1 MKIVL
6 SKKMVFFN
14 VFFKTLGFFAAFIL
28 VFIIFNIIV
37 FLITDNTRNDFIFK
51 EGDKNSNNIIALVN
65 LNGPIVNNINGILKN
80 NIFSF
85 IDPKELKTN
94 IDQLL
99 KIEPKILVVKINSPG
114 GTVSATHELEII
126 FKNFKKNSQTKI
138 YFITE
143 EILASGAY
151 WVATSGDKI
160 YANYGSIIGSIGVSG
175 PSWYYYN
182 NPVSISSGLFGETI
196 TTENGI
202 EIYNQNSGKSKD
214 LFNPFRKPTE
224 KEIVHLQSMVDE
236 IYTKFVNNVSKKRNI
251 ETSFIKNEIGALIY
265 TSEQAKN
272 NYLIDDILNY
282 DDLIKVIITENN
294 FKNYK
299 IIQNKNKINF
309 FQKYLSSYIDNN
321 FNKIVCKNLIS
332 NFVTIMPGYFNSC

>member
-28 VFIIFNIIV
+28 VFIIVNILV

-51 EGDKNSNNIIALVN
+51 EGDKNSSNIIALVN

-99 KIEPKILVVKINSPG
+99 KIEPRILIVKINSPG
-114 GTVSATHELEII
+114 GTVSATHELETI

-224 KEIVHLQSMVDE
+224 KEIVHLQSMVDQ

-272 NYLIDDILNY
+272 NYLIDDILSY

-294 FKNYK
+294 FKNYTK
-299 IIQNKNKINF
+299 
-309 FQKYLSSYIDNN
+309 
-321 FNKIVCKNLIS
+321 
-332 NFVTIMPGYFNSC
+332 